1 MVGYLCGLRKR
12 VLNFF
17 ARIIQNLFSYI
28 MNSPPAHEVVP
39 GLWLGNR
46 AAAHDLDFQRQ
57 QNITTI
63 FNCTKDIT
71 FKQGVA
77 PRMYRIP
84 LDDNLE
90 AGEIR
95 NLETWA
101 WEVAYKISNEL
112 GTGNRTLVHCMAG
125 MQRSAA
131 AVAIY
136 LVAKYRC
143 TTDEAIAYIKS
154 KRPVAF
160 LGNANFYKS
169 IKGFE
174 DSLRRMIAEKEAYAQ
189 FPKLSLP

>member
-1 MVGYLCGLRKR
+1 MVDCLRRMRKR
-12 VLNFF
+12 IVNFF
-17 ARIIQNLFSYI
+17 AHAIQSLFTYI
-28 MNSPPAHEVVP
+28 MNSRPAHEVVP

-46 AAAHDLDFQRQ
+46 AAAHDLDFLRQ

-63 FNCTKDIT
+63 FNCTKDIP
-71 FKQGVA
+71 FKQGAA

-90 AGEIR
+90 PEEIR

-101 WEVAYKISNEL
+101 WETAYKVAREI

-131 AVAIY
+131 VVAIY

-143 TTDEAIAYIKS
+143 TTDEAIAYIKA

-160 LGNANFYKS
+160 LGNTNFYKS

-174 DSLRRMIAEKEAYAQ
+174 DSLRRMIAEKDAYSQ